1 MPSYSKFIKEV
12 ISNKFK
18 LDDNETV
25 MATEE
30 FSIIIQ
36 NRLVTKLKDS
46 MSFSIP
52 RAIRNT
58 TIDRVLCDLGAS
70 VNLMPFSTDKRLDI
84 YMRLRPL
91 KCLYNWM
98 LKTYLSVSS
107 VLACTTLY
115 LKTTNHFGAYKLF
128 LETT

>member
-1 MPSYSKFIKEV
+1 MEQFKRFIELLKILHYNIPFIKDLSQMPSYSKFIKEV

-58 TIDRVLCDLGAS
+58 TIDKVLCDLGAS

-84 YMRLRPL
+84 YEI
-91 KCLYNWM
+91 
-98 LKTYLSVSS
+98 
-107 VLACTTLY
+107 
-115 LKTTNHFGAYKLF
+115 KTTKMSLQLDVKNI
-128 LETT
+128 LECQ